1 VVVYVVDRTITCMV
15 CASAVRTVNRFHV
28 SLYTHLDEVLR
39 RTQPRKSV
47 VFALDGPA
55 PLAKLLT
62 QRCGPEAA
70 SASPRCMRVAVWQ
83 HRVAPSAVVAL
94 LC

>member
-1 VVVYVVDRTITCMV
+1 MHVVDDTTTCV
-15 CASAVRTVNRFHV
+15 LCASAVRTINRFHV

-70 SASPRCMRVAVWQ
+70 SASPRRTRVAVWQ
-83 HRVAPSAVVAL
+83 YRVTPSAMVAL